1 MNENPLADPPP
12 PANPLPCETIV
23 YRAAMDE
30 SWFSK
35 DKTEVDAIAFHRRER
50 RDPTGLTIGLHD
62 RFYRDGLTRP
72 IAGVISVHV
81 GHVRDV
87 GDELEVVLDV
97 VIDRAPHGNILG
109 LPFAKSPNRKIAER
123 IASLLA
129 RKAARPH
136 EIFVPLDSNSI
147 LGTFRADK

>member
-12 PANPLPCETIV
+12 PADPLPCETIV

-30 SWFSK
+30 TWFSE

-50 RDPTGLTIGLHD
+50 RDPSGLTIGLHD
-62 RFYRDGLTRP
+62 RFYRGTLLRP
-72 IAGVISVHV
+72 IAGVISIHV

-87 GDELEVVLDV
+87 GNELGVELDV
-97 VIDRAPHGNILG
+97 VVDADPHGNIVG
-109 LPFAKSPNRKIAER
+109 LPFAKSPTRKEAER

-129 RKAARPH
+129 RRTSRPH
-136 EIFVPLDSNSI
+136 EVFDPPRL
-147 LGTFRADK
+147 

>member
-1 MNENPLADPPP
+1 MNDNP
-12 PANPLPCETIV
+12 PANPPDQTVELPCGTIV

-30 SWFSK
+30 SWFSE

-62 RFYRDGLTRP
+62 RFYRGSLLRP
-72 IAGVISVHV
+72 IGGVISVHV

-87 GDELEVVLDV
+87 GQELGVPLDV
-97 VIDRAPHGNILG
+97 VIDRDPHGNILG
-109 LPFAKSPNRKIAER
+109 LPFAKSPTRKEAER

-129 RKAARPH
+129 RRAARPQRD
-136 EIFVPLDSNSI
+136 F
-147 LGTFRADK
+147 